1 MKDARLEMCMN
12 KRAILTFACVVFF
25 LAAALPAVSGTVEGQ
40 NEALRAV
47 ENEGT
52 AAQSGRE
59 VVAKVNGVSITAAAL
74 EARVARVLKAKG
86 HGTAGAGQEDFRAI
100 ARKALD
106 KLIVQELAYQKALAE
121 GMKVK
126 PRELDAAVAALK
138 ERAGGE
144 EKYREM
150 LEKNNVTEAELRKK
164 LERNRLVKE
173 IFEKDVLS
181 KVVISEDDIRDEYE
195 KTKSDFVIPEKVLI
209 DDVVLFVDP
218 ADKDSM
224 KAAYALRE
232 KINNDKEKEPRHI
245 PSDGTFIVR
254 EMELH
259 RDKQKDLYDAAVKL
273 KEGEVSGVI
282 KTADSIHIIKLKK
295 YSPMRD
301 AGFEQV
307 RGYVESRLKAR
318 RAGKMMAAWEENLK
332 KGAKIE
338 ILDAGGKV
346 KEKE

>member
-1 MKDARLEMCMN
+1 MN

-181 KVVISEDDIRDEYE
+181 KVVISEDDIRD
-195 KTKSDFVIPEKVLI
+195 IPEKVLI

-301 AGFEQV
+301 AGFKQV

-338 ILDAGGKV
+338 ILDAGGNV